1 MEGERPAGRAR
12 GHDPFV
18 QRRRPVLNRRL
29 DAVGDP
35 LTLFS
40 PMSTRQLCVVAVD
53 WSLLL
58 LTPVACGARTANVC
72 LIPSGTY
79 VQHFTVVGAD
89 PCPSIPDQ
97 MVTIEND
104 GAIAGGSGADGG
116 WPHCEIN
123 VGSSTCESSLICDT
137 KASGISTIVSTTLT
151 LQAGS
156 VSGKE
161 SIVATDPMLFSHCD
175 YDITITK

>member
-1 MEGERPAGRAR
+1 
-12 GHDPFV
+12 
-18 QRRRPVLNRRL
+18 
-29 DAVGDP
+29 
-35 LTLFS
+35 
-40 PMSTRQLCVVAVD
+40 MSTRQLCVVAVE

-58 LTPVACGARTANVC
+58 LIPAACGARTANVC
-72 LIPSGTY
+72 LIPAGTY
-79 VQHFTVVGAD
+79 VQHFTVVGAES
-89 PCPSIPDQ
+89 PCPSISDQ

-104 GAIAGGSGADGG
+104 GAIAGGSGAADGG

-137 KASGISTIVSTTLT
+137 EASGISTIVSTTLT

-161 SIVATDPMLFSHCD
+161 SIITTDPMLFPHCD